1 MSLPALCQP
10 LLGQPG
16 GVTDASAS
24 LSWRS
29 FSWLRVGVMTAAGM
43 VVALH
48 VAAVMHVGVLEASA
62 ATPPAKPR
70 DLTGQPIPQVLQ
82 ERAWRGESISL
93 HGSDW
98 EPMNLEPAVS
108 SSREPGK
115 GWLHPSDAA
124 LVIIDM
130 QPLFFDAV
138 SPWGVAATPDCP
150 GGGLPCTSMND
161 LWPRQLRLAHAFA
174 AWTGSYNSIFLTK
187 YAVPASTNVSKGIM
201 MHYYGMAPWNGQPEE
216 HAATKE
222 ALDSM
227 CAARGCATLASKP
240 TGGSFSPDSELPAAL
255 DRYAAPKSAPS
266 PWKTLVVAGVET
278 DYCVLSTILGA
289 IDRYSTASSW
299 SLTRWQVA
307 SQTQHRRSSTI
318 LCGALTTWLISLQRR
333 IC

>member
-48 VAAVMHVGVLEASA
+48 VATVMHVGVLEASA

-227 CAARGCATLASKP
+227 CAARGC
-240 TGGSFSPDSELPAAL
+240 DSEELLDVMPQLLP
-255 DRYAAPKSAPS
+255 
-266 PWKTLVVAGVET
+266 LV
-278 DYCVLSTILGA
+278 
-289 IDRYSTASSW
+289 
-299 SLTRWQVA
+299 Q
-307 SQTQHRRSSTI
+307 
-318 LCGALTTWLISLQRR
+318 
-333 IC
+333 